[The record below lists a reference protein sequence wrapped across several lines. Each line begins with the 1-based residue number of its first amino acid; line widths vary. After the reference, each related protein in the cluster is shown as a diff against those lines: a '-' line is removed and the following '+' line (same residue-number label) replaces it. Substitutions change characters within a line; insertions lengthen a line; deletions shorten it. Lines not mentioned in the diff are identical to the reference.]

1 MANGEPPNRT
11 KTPGALAK
19 DYSLTPTVQMTG
31 INPGVMNPENPLIYI
46 GKQEGIYDPGY
57 GRVDVDKYVPL
68 DFYLT
73 QGRQLSAEQT
83 QKVWEIAEKK
93 FGYLPSDIQGFDST
107 FQFLATEAWRHQ
119 LQTGEKVTP
128 FEWYDIWEK
137 KSGDYMG
144 RQGAGGGGGGGA
156 AQPTRGVVETVNF
169 TDPGTAKTVL
179 DQALQQY
186 LGRTATTKEL
196 SQFKKALTSV
206 QEDMPS
212 VTTTDT
218 DLVTEKGELTQKT
231 RQTGQ
236 SPMNVQSFA
245 QAYAQ
250 AQEGS
255 AEYQAA
261 TDLMDSF
268 ISAIAGDIL

>member
-11 KTPGALAK
+11 KTPGTLAK

-31 INPGVMNPENPLIYI
+31 INPGVMNPDNPLIYI

-68 DFYLT
+68 EFYKT

-83 QKVWEIAEKK
+83 QRVWEIATKK
-93 FGYLPSDIQGFDST
+93 FGYLPSDIQGYDST
-107 FQFLATEAWRHQ
+107 FDFIVTEAWRHQ
-119 LQTGEKVTP
+119 LQTGEKITP
-128 FEWYDIWEK
+128 FEWYDIFGE
-137 KSGDYMG
+137 KSGPYM
-144 RQGAGGGGGGGA
+144 QGLGTGDGGA

-179 DQALQQY
+179 DQALKQY

-196 SQFKKALTSV
+196 SQFKKALMSV

-245 QAYAQ
+245 QAWAQ
-250 AQEGS
+250 GQEGS